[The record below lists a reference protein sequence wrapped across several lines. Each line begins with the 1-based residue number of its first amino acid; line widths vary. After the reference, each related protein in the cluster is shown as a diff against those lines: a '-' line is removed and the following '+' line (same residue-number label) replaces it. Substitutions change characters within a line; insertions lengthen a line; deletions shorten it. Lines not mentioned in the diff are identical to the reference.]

1 MEEAEELC
9 DRAGI
14 FVDGDFHCLGTP
26 IEVWHRNSPDGC
38 SCFFKATYRL
48 HQEEAKVTM
57 LMQLKARYGGT
68 WTLTIMTEPKH
79 EGEVEEL
86 VNQISPGASRIYSL
100 SGTQKFTLLRREV
113 GLDGVF
119 RVVEMARRAFPV
131 LGWGV
136 AGATLE
142 DVFIRVVKDAQVFDD
157 MS

>member
-1 MEEAEELC
+1 M
-9 DRAGI
+9 
-14 FVDGDFHCLGTP
+14 
-26 IEVWHRNSPDGC
+26 
-38 SCFFKATYRL
+38 FFKATYCL